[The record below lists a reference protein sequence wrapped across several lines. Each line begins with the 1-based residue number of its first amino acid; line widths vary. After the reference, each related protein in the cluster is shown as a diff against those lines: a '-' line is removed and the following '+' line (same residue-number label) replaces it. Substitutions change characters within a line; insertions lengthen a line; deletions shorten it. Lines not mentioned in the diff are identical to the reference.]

1 MNNIDIQDADVF
13 MCAAFK
19 QILTSPKDELE
30 QKLGSNACLA
40 IAKYLQSLPLNDL
53 HNPALM
59 ANHIAAYCQQPG
71 QENLQSWWGE
81 IYDRLDED
89 GIDKLVKKSLD
100 PSEEADDEPE
110 TQRVITNE
118 SRDICKYLEDWAK
131 DTLNQDS
138 QGNEDDANS
147 K

>member
-1 MNNIDIQDADVF
+1 MNNSDIQKIDFF

-30 QKLGSNACLA
+30 QKLGRNAHIA

-53 HNPALM
+53 HNPAIM
-59 ANHIAAYCQQPG
+59 KNHIAIYCQQKG
-71 QENLQSWWGE
+71 NETLHQWWGE
-81 IYDRLDED
+81 VYRGLHKD

-118 SRDICKYLEDWAK
+118 GRDICKYLEDWAK
-131 DTLNQDS
+131 DTLNQEN
-138 QGNEDDANS
+138 QGNKDDYNS
-147 K
+147 Q